1 MSRNG
6 GQMAA
11 RCQVAFLHTAPFVG
25 IDQVTRSSYSAMT
38 TAKPAGGSWE
48 RFVNYEDVLKVEKST
63 RHGFPRMSRLK
74 SVSEKQRNGCGERV
88 EREAYGSAFL

>member
-11 RCQVAFLHTAPFVG
+11 GVKSRFSTPPPFVG

-63 RHGFPRMSRLK
+63 RGM
-74 SVSEKQRNGCGERV
+74 VSQG
-88 EREAYGSAFL
+88 

>member
-1 MSRNG
+1 
-6 GQMAA
+6 
-11 RCQVAFLHTAPFVG
+11 
-25 IDQVTRSSYSAMT
+25 MT

-63 RHGFPRMSRLK
+63 RGMVSQGWAAYLK
-74 SVSEKQRNGCGERV
+74 SVSEKQRNGRGERV